1 MTQTP
6 EDPQN
11 LPETSSPVD
20 LPAYE
25 SVVTTPDTTIVE
37 PAAIPAGMPVPPA
50 EVPLAVAPPLPGPTY
65 VYTPPV
71 PFGYQQSP
79 SNASPAVKKAII
91 AGVISGL
98 LAGMIGF
105 MSASMIGS
113 APAPSISLPA
123 TSGDTSP
130 RPDDSIAGIA
140 ARVSPSVVS
149 IEVQNGRRG
158 GTGSGFF
165 LDSNGHILTNNHV
178 ISLAATNGATIKV
191 MLANGKDYDAKLV
204 GRDIP
209 YDLAVI
215 KIAVT
220 DAPALQL
227 GDSDA
232 VQVGDGVIAI
242 GSPLGLTGTVT
253 SGIISAKNR
262 PVTSG
267 GGTSESSFINAIQTD
282 AAINPG
288 NSGGPLVDLSGAV
301 VGINSAIATT
311 GSGFGGQSGSIGL
324 GFAIPINQARKTADQ
339 LIKNGV
345 STYPI
350 MGVSLDTRFMGTGA
364 RIATEPGSVTIGGPA
379 AGAGIKPGDIIIEID
394 GKAINSADEAIVN
407 VRSHNVGD
415 RIKIKFQRDGVT
427 KETSLILIAA
437 K

>member
-1 MTQTP
+1 MSDQSNKNDAPNTP
-6 EDPQN
+6 WWISD
-11 LPETSSPVD
+11 
-20 LPAYE
+20 YK
-25 SVVTTPDTTIVE
+25 VVTT
-37 PAAIPAGMPVPPA
+37 A
-50 EVPLAVAPPLPGPTY
+50 EV
-65 VYTPPV
+65 
-71 PFGYQQSP
+71 
-79 SNASPAVKKAII
+79 KKRSARTVSFSIAIAMALI
-91 AGVISGL
+91 AGVVGSVVGRT
-98 LAGMIGF
+98 
-105 MSASMIGS
+105 SASIES
-113 APAPSISLPA
+113 KTNLVTTKSTIERKP
-123 TSGDTSP
+123 
-130 RPDDSIAGIA
+130 DSIAGIA

-149 IEVQNGRRG
+149 IEVRNGRSG
-158 GTGSGFF
+158 GSGSGFF
-165 LDSNGHILTNNHV
+165 LDSTGHILTNNHV

-191 MLANGKDYDAKLV
+191 KLANGKDYDAKLV
-204 GRDIP
+204 GRDIS

-215 KIAVT
+215 KIAVS

-253 SGIISAKNR
+253 SGIVSAKNR

-339 LIKNGV
+339 LIKNGS

-350 MGVSLDTRFMGTGA
+350 MGVSLDTSFTGTGA
-364 RIATEPGSVTIGGPA
+364 RIPSEAGSVTAGGPA
-379 AGAGIKPGDIIIEID
+379 DRAGIKPGDVIIEID
-394 GKAINSADEAIVN
+394 GKAINSADEAIIN

-415 RIKIKFQRDGVT
+415 RIKIKLQREGVS
-427 KETSLILIAA
+427 KEVSLILIAA

>member
-1 MTQTP
+1 MSNTP
-6 EDPQN
+6 WWISD
-11 LPETSSPVD
+11 
-20 LPAYE
+20 YK
-25 SVVTTPDTTIVE
+25 VVTTAD
-37 PAAIPAGMPVPPA
+37 
-50 EVPLAVAPPLPGPTY
+50 
-65 VYTPPV
+65 
-71 PFGYQQSP
+71 
-79 SNASPAVKKAII
+79 VKKRSTRTVSFGIAIVMALI
-91 AGVISGL
+91 AGVV
-98 LAGMIGF
+98 
-105 MSASMIGS
+105 GS
-113 APAPSISLPA
+113 VVGRTTA
-123 TSGDTSP
+123 TMDSRTNLVATKSTIERKP
-130 RPDDSIAGIA
+130 DSIAGIA

-149 IEVQNGRRG
+149 IEVRNNRNG

-165 LDSNGHILTNNHV
+165 LDSAGYILTNNHV
-178 ISLAATNGATIKV
+178 ISLAATSGASIKV
-191 MLANGKDYDAKLV
+191 KLANGKDYDAKLV

-267 GGTSESSFINAIQTD
+267 GGTSENSFINAIQTD

-301 VGINSAIATT
+301 IGINSAIATT
-311 GSGFGGQSGSIGL
+311 GSSFGGQSGSIGL

-339 LIKNGV
+339 LIKNGS

-364 RIATEPGSVTIGGPA
+364 RIATEPGSVTTGGPA
-379 AGAGIKPGDIIIEID
+379 AEAGIKPGDVIIEID

-415 RIKIKFQRDGVT
+415 RIKIKFQREGVT
-427 KETSLILIAA
+427 KEVSLKLIAA

>member
-1 MTQTP
+1 MTNTP
-6 EDPQN
+6 NTPWWISEHP
-11 LPETSSPVD
+11 
-20 LPAYE
+20 
-25 SVVTTPDTTIVE
+25 VVT
-37 PAAIPAGMPVPPA
+37 AAD
-50 EVPLAVAPPLPGPTY
+50 
-65 VYTPPV
+65 
-71 PFGYQQSP
+71 
-79 SNASPAVKKAII
+79 VKKRNTRTVGFGVAITMALI
-91 AGVISGL
+91 AGVV
-98 LAGMIGF
+98 
-105 MSASMIGS
+105 GS
-113 APAPSISLPA
+113 ITGRTTANIDSKTNLVTTKSVIERKP
-123 TSGDTSP
+123 
-130 RPDDSIAGIA
+130 DSIAGIA

-149 IEVQNGRRG
+149 IDVRSENSG

-165 LDSNGHILTNNHV
+165 LDNLGYILTNNHV
-178 ISLAATNGATIKV
+178 ISSAAINNSKITVK
-191 MLANGKDYDAKLV
+191 LANGKNYSAKLI
-204 GRDIP
+204 GRDVA

-227 GDSDA
+227 GDSDE

-301 VGINSAIATT
+301 IGINSAIATT
-311 GSGFGGQSGSIGL
+311 GYGYGGQGGSIGL

-339 LIKNGV
+339 LIKNGS

-350 MGVSLDTRFMGTGA
+350 MGVSLDTRYSGNGA
-364 RIATEPGSVTIGGPA
+364 KISTEAGSVTPGGPA
-379 AGAGIKPGDIIIEID
+379 ERAGIEPGDVIIEID
-394 GKAINSADEAIVN
+394 GKAVGTSDEAIVN
-407 VRSHNVGD
+407 VRSHSVGD
-415 RIKIKFQRDGVT
+415 SIKVKFKRDGVT
-427 KETSLILIAA
+427 KEVTLKLIAA

>member
-1 MTQTP
+1 MANNS
-6 EDPQN
+6 DN
-11 LPETSSPVD
+11 S
-20 LPAYE
+20 
-25 SVVTTPDTTIVE
+25 DTT
-37 PAAIPAGMPVPPA
+37 GMPN
-50 EVPLAVAPPLPGPTY
+50 
-65 VYTPPV
+65 
-71 PFGYQQSP
+71 SP
-79 SNASPAVKKAII
+79 WWVSEHKVITAQDVKKRNTRTVSFGIAITMAII
-91 AGVISGL
+91 AGVVGSI
-98 LAGMIGF
+98 AGRT
-105 MSASMIGS
+105 SATLDSRTNLVSTQSTIERK
-113 APAPSISLPA
+113 PN
-123 TSGDTSP
+123 
-130 RPDDSIAGIA
+130 SIAGIA

-149 IEVQNGRRG
+149 IEVSRGNSG

-165 LDSNGHILTNNHV
+165 LDSTGHILTNNHV
-178 ISLAATNGATIKV
+178 ISLAATANASINVT
-191 MLANGKDYDAKLV
+191 LANGKNYGAELV
-204 GRDIP
+204 GRDVA

-227 GDSDA
+227 GDSDK

-267 GGTSESSFINAIQTD
+267 SGTRESSFINALQTD

-339 LIKNGV
+339 LIKNGS

-350 MGVSLDTRFMGTGA
+350 MGVSLDIRYSGVGA
-364 RIATEPGSVTIGGPA
+364 KIPKEAGSVIPNGPA
-379 AGAGIKPGDIIIEID
+379 ALAGIKPGDVIIEIA
-394 GKAINSADEAIVN
+394 GKSVNSADEAIIR
-407 VRSHNVGD
+407 VRSLNVGEK
-415 RIKIKFQRDGVT
+415 IKVKFQREGVT
-427 KETSLILIAA
+427 KEVFLVLIAA

>member
-1 MTQTP
+1 MANNS
-6 EDPQN
+6 DN
-11 LPETSSPVD
+11 S
-20 LPAYE
+20 
-25 SVVTTPDTTIVE
+25 DTT
-37 PAAIPAGMPVPPA
+37 GMPN
-50 EVPLAVAPPLPGPTY
+50 
-65 VYTPPV
+65 
-71 PFGYQQSP
+71 SP
-79 SNASPAVKKAII
+79 WWVSEHKVITAQDVKKRNTRTVSFGIAITMAII
-91 AGVISGL
+91 AGVVGSI
-98 LAGMIGF
+98 AGRT
-105 MSASMIGS
+105 SATLDSRTNLVSTQSTIERK
-113 APAPSISLPA
+113 PN
-123 TSGDTSP
+123 
-130 RPDDSIAGIA
+130 SIAGIA

-149 IEVQNGRRG
+149 IEVSRGNSG

-165 LDSNGHILTNNHV
+165 LDSTGHILTNNHV
-178 ISLAATNGATIKV
+178 ISLAATANASINVT
-191 MLANGKDYDAKLV
+191 LANGKNYGAELV
-204 GRDIP
+204 GRDVA

-227 GDSDA
+227 GDSDK

-267 GGTSESSFINAIQTD
+267 RGTRESSFINALQTD

-339 LIKNGV
+339 LIKNGS

-350 MGVSLDTRFMGTGA
+350 MGVSLDTRYSGVGA
-364 RIATEPGSVTIGGPA
+364 KIPKEAGSVIPNGPA
-379 AGAGIKPGDIIIEID
+379 ALAGIKPGDVIIEIA
-394 GKAINSADEAIVN
+394 GKSVNSADEAIIR
-407 VRSHNVGD
+407 VRSLNVGEK
-415 RIKIKFQRDGVT
+415 IKVKFQREGVT
-427 KETSLILIAA
+427 KEVFLVLIAA

>member
-1 MTQTP
+1 MTNTP
-6 EDPQN
+6 NTPWWISEHP
-11 LPETSSPVD
+11 
-20 LPAYE
+20 
-25 SVVTTPDTTIVE
+25 VVTAQD
-37 PAAIPAGMPVPPA
+37 
-50 EVPLAVAPPLPGPTY
+50 
-65 VYTPPV
+65 
-71 PFGYQQSP
+71 
-79 SNASPAVKKAII
+79 VKKRNTRTVGFGVAITMALI
-91 AGVISGL
+91 AGVVGSI
-98 LAGMIGF
+98 AGRTTANID
-105 MSASMIGS
+105 SKTNLVTTKSVIERK
-113 APAPSISLPA
+113 P
-123 TSGDTSP
+123 
-130 RPDDSIAGIA
+130 DSIAGIA

-149 IEVQNGRRG
+149 IDVRSENSG

-165 LDSNGHILTNNHV
+165 LDNLGYILTNNHV
-178 ISLAATNGATIKV
+178 ISSAAINNSKITVK
-191 MLANGKDYDAKLV
+191 LANGKNYSAKLI
-204 GRDIP
+204 GRDVA

-227 GDSDA
+227 GDSDE

-301 VGINSAIATT
+301 IGINSAIATT
-311 GSGFGGQSGSIGL
+311 GYGYGGQGGSIGL

-339 LIKNGV
+339 LIKNGS

-350 MGVSLDTRFMGTGA
+350 MGVSLDTRYSGNGA
-364 RIATEPGSVTIGGPA
+364 KISTEAGSVTPGGPA
-379 AGAGIKPGDIIIEID
+379 ERAGIEPGDVIIEID
-394 GKAINSADEAIVN
+394 GKAVGTSDEAIVN
-407 VRSHNVGD
+407 VRSHSVGD
-415 RIKIKFQRDGVT
+415 SIKVKFKRDGVT
-427 KETSLILIAA
+427 KEVTLKLIAA

>member
-1 MTQTP
+1 MTNTP
-6 EDPQN
+6 NTPWWISEHP
-11 LPETSSPVD
+11 
-20 LPAYE
+20 
-25 SVVTTPDTTIVE
+25 VVTAQD
-37 PAAIPAGMPVPPA
+37 
-50 EVPLAVAPPLPGPTY
+50 
-65 VYTPPV
+65 
-71 PFGYQQSP
+71 
-79 SNASPAVKKAII
+79 VKKRNTRTVGFGVAITMALI
-91 AGVISGL
+91 AGVVGSI
-98 LAGMIGF
+98 AGRTTANID
-105 MSASMIGS
+105 SKTNLVTTKSVVERK
-113 APAPSISLPA
+113 P
-123 TSGDTSP
+123 
-130 RPDDSIAGIA
+130 DSIAGIA

-149 IEVQNGRRG
+149 IDVRSENSG

-165 LDSNGHILTNNHV
+165 LDNLGYILTNNHV
-178 ISLAATNGATIKV
+178 ISSAAINNSKITVK
-191 MLANGKDYDAKLV
+191 LANGKNYSAKLI
-204 GRDIP
+204 GRDVA

-227 GDSDA
+227 GDSDE

-301 VGINSAIATT
+301 IGINSAIATT
-311 GSGFGGQSGSIGL
+311 GYGYGAQGGSIGL

-339 LIKNGV
+339 LIKNGS

-350 MGVSLDTRFMGTGA
+350 MGVSLDTRYTGNGA
-364 RIATEPGSVTIGGPA
+364 KISTEAGSVTPGGPA
-379 AGAGIKPGDIIIEID
+379 ERAGIEPGDVIIEID
-394 GKAINSADEAIVN
+394 GKAVGTSDEAIVN
-407 VRSHNVGD
+407 VRSHSVGD
-415 RIKIKFQRDGVT
+415 SIKVKFKRDGVT
-427 KETSLILIAA
+427 KEVTLKLIAA

>member
-1 MTQTP
+1 MA
-6 EDPQN
+6 
-11 LPETSSPVD
+11 L
-20 LPAYE
+20 
-25 SVVTTPDTTIVE
+25 
-37 PAAIPAGMPVPPA
+37 
-50 EVPLAVAPPLPGPTY
+50 
-65 VYTPPV
+65 
-71 PFGYQQSP
+71 
-79 SNASPAVKKAII
+79 I
-91 AGVISGL
+91 AGVVGSVVGRT
-98 LAGMIGF
+98 
-105 MSASMIGS
+105 SATMDSKTNLVSTKSTIERK
-113 APAPSISLPA
+113 P
-123 TSGDTSP
+123 
-130 RPDDSIAGIA
+130 DSIAGIA

-149 IEVQNGRRG
+149 IEVRNGRSG
-158 GTGSGFF
+158 GSGSGFF

>member
-1 MTQTP
+1 MP
-6 EDPQN
+6 
-11 LPETSSPVD
+11 SSPWWISD
-20 LPAYE
+20 HK
-25 SVVTTPDTTIVE
+25 VVTAQDIRKRNTRTVSFGI
-37 PAAIPAGMPVPPA
+37 AIAMA
-50 EVPLAVAPPLPGPTY
+50 L
-65 VYTPPV
+65 
-71 PFGYQQSP
+71 
-79 SNASPAVKKAII
+79 I
-91 AGVISGL
+91 AGVVGSIVGRT
-98 LAGMIGF
+98 
-105 MSASMIGS
+105 SAT
-113 APAPSISLPA
+113 L
-123 TSGDTSP
+123 DTRTNLVSTQSTIERKP
-130 RPDDSIAGIA
+130 DSIAGIA

-149 IEVQNGRRG
+149 IEVSRGNSG

-165 LDSNGHILTNNHV
+165 LDSTGHILTNNHV
-178 ISLAATNGATIKV
+178 ISLAARAGALINVK
-191 MLANGKDYDAKLV
+191 LANGKNYEAKLV

-215 KIAVT
+215 KINVT

-227 GDSDA
+227 GNSDE

-267 GGTSESSFINAIQTD
+267 SGTKESSFINAIQTD

-339 LIKNGV
+339 LIKNGS

-350 MGVSLDTRFMGTGA
+350 MGVSLDLRYSGVGA
-364 RIATEPGSVTIGGPA
+364 KIPDEAGSVTPNGPA
-379 AGAGIKPGDIIIEID
+379 ARAGIKPGDVIIEIA
-394 GKAINSADEAIVN
+394 GKAVDTADEAIIK
-407 VRSHNVGD
+407 VRSLNVGD
-415 RIKIKFQRDGVT
+415 KIKIKFKREGVT
-427 KETSLILIAA
+427 KEVSLVLIAA